1 MWFYGFVYLKY
12 NNNIQKKFFFFGGG
26 KNEGQIKIVD
36 IIKYLKYNTDN
47 AVVILKKL

>member
-12 NNNIQKKFFFFGGG
+12 NNNIQKKFFLGG
-26 KNEGQIKIVD
+26 NEGQIKIVD

>member
-1 MWFYGFVYLKY
+1 LWFYGFVYLKY
-12 NNNIQKKFFFFGGG
+12 NNNIQKKFFLG
-26 KNEGQIKIVD
+26 NEGQIKIVD

>member
-12 NNNIQKKFFFFGGG
+12 NNNIQKKFFGGG
-26 KNEGQIKIVD
+26 ENEGQIKIVD

>member
-12 NNNIQKKFFFFGGG
+12 NNNIQKKFLE
-26 KNEGQIKIVD
+26 NEGQIKIVD